1 MGKRGRP
8 PKRKSV
14 TNTPSKRDQCY
25 TILSSDDETG
35 NKKETLRLPSPSQ
48 RRGVGNE
55 RNGTIIITPPD
66 RTISSTNSVE
76 KNTPVTR
83 NNNNNN
89 NNTNNKKIIINH
101 NNKDSNASGDTDATE
116 VYSVSNDDDEDYT
129 EKAPKVSPI
138 KRKRKPP
145 VVKVNHALSE
155 NSDDD
160 LTYSRRSIN
169 IKQKKRQETSSS
181 SSLSSDDSQSRK
193 RARPPIPTFKRAQAK
208 KKKKN
213 FDETSDDDVVTDEDY
228 HTDVEKMDDK
238 ALIKKTEQ
246 RMLHDEDLTVM
257 TKQALEDERQRVQRI
272 QERQSQLPPS
282 SQILTDD
289 DDNDDEE
296 DNFSLDNKVKKEDE
310 KKETKSLIFEYD
322 SNTNKP
328 LIWVLPELIAK
339 MKPHQL
345 DGTMFLWDNVF
356 ESIAQIKKNNIG
368 TGCILAHHMGLG
380 KTFQLI
386 SFLHTIFKHSDIT
399 RTRTCLILCPVNVI
413 SNWAAEF
420 SYWLS
425 GVRPTIKVYQFS
437 LFKTKSARWERLE
450 KWNDKGGVMLMGYEI
465 YRRLS
470 NDADYNFFLSDPGPD
485 IIVCDEGHVL
495 KNAKA
500 GISKALNKIRTKRR
514 IILTGTPLQNNL
526 REYYYMVHFV
536 KPHLLGTYRE
546 FKNQFIDP
554 IRAGQHKDSNIYA
567 VQLMKRRAF
576 ALHERLQH
584 CTHRRDFNVLRKY
597 LPEKYEYVIKI
608 YMCDLQKQLYNKYLK
623 IQNIDPSTGFNT
635 AKLFADYQY
644 LMKIWT
650 HPWLLRPH
658 FIDRWKKQQKNNDNE
673 SDKIDPFFDDI
684 FAGLSDD
691 DMAVEDEPQK
701 KQSAPNKRLTTK
713 MKTGESNH
721 HRHKK
726 DEDDGNSSSN
736 SSSST
741 SEFLALFNNTNWKQ
755 YTSTSS
761 SASARAST
769 TSSSYSTNDPCQ
781 QAMNDEWWFSF
792 FDNTAEYDISLS
804 GKLTFLKTLLDE
816 CEQIGDKVLLFS
828 RSLFSLSYLEQYLKY
843 WDSLAS
849 GKKIQADDFD
859 AKVKP
864 NGRWKFGI
872 DYFRIDG
879 STDIATRTSYIGKFN
894 DAANIRSRLFIV
906 STMAGGIGIN
916 LIGSNRVVIFDCS
929 WNPSSDLQALFRS
942 YRLGQKKAT
951 YVYRLLSK
959 GSMEERIYFR
969 QVNKQAM
976 AQRVVDA
983 QQLARHFTESELR
996 ELYSFKPE
1004 EDEPQEY
1011 KLQTLPDDIILRN
1024 CVEKNPKL
1032 IQNIL
1037 EHDSLLENHI
1047 EEQLTREEKYY
1058 ALKELERDERQ
1069 AEYQSTI
1076 AKTLANLANKN
1087 NNNNNNNNNN
1097 TNFPQIS
1104 SETTSNDSKKD
1115 RKIITAPPLNTYNPY
1130 QPPPPMCAQARAG
1143 ISTAQEARGLERLT
1157 ELLFPKEAPPLP
1169 AGKAAELPPLKEVT
1183 DMPVSKDEIADI
1195 NLDDEDFDPRTKK
1208 EKQKALLQEQR
1219 ALVKLYND
1227 KKKLLNPPKVP
1238 KVLKRPKKLP
1248 AVNTAII
1255 TNPYQF
1261 MPVTLNPFDMPPK
1274 GQTTC
1279 RFADLFTI
1287 DDLVYNRNDAI
1298 HRFKMHMCLWEG
1310 KFGYGVGYNHE
1321 IGITYDGHKIDYT
1334 TGDLHENL
1342 QYWTAASKEALH
1354 VNMLSLYLMD
1364 DIYARQFFGNTSQDD
1379 IVQILERK
1387 IASYNDFHRRYPGF
1401 GGFLPWF
1408 AANGSAMNLLNG
1420 WESKVP
1426 GLDNGQLIWSIKI
1439 LIETLKTKK
1448 LFNLAD
1454 KYEQRIELMTQTS
1467 IPVFYEA
1474 ERGGIRC
1481 ESGILNMFNESQTTN
1496 PNNYVTRGTCLL
1508 DDPYEGELMAYFMDL
1523 YAPWTL
1529 YNYTMDERNRI
1540 WTYKRAR
1547 LVRDEY
1553 NTSTQSTNV
1562 TQKQVTVQRG
1572 FWFSSHEQWK
1582 YFYLPYRDIDLQNR
1596 LFTNGE
1602 KVRVYHS
1609 AQNYIPGLYA
1619 SVASDAKPGTYQVD
1633 YWSACGIQ
1641 QIAFQPIEHESVVT
1655 PYASFPVIMANESIG
1670 LAWYLNMLQGP
1681 AMQNMYGST
1690 EATNVNGQ
1698 SISPVITW
1706 DSKITTVVAMLSSH
1720 LIDVS
1725 REILKRDRTYER
1737 FYNITEFE
1745 WSRVFG
1751 SKPLLGEDLLWSL
1764 PSVKIP
1770 RPTDGLPDFT
1780 QCRNALPTSL
1790 STTTST
1796 TSYSLS
1802 TINKPSYVIVTIVL
1816 FAFLIVLSK

>member
-8 PKRKSV
+8 PKRKSAI
-14 TNTPSKRDQCY
+14 NTPSKVDQCY

-55 RNGTIIITPPD
+55 RNETIIITPPD
-66 RTISSTNSVE
+66 RSKPSTNNVE
-76 KNTPVTR
+76 KSTPVTR
-83 NNNNNN
+83 SNNNNNN
-89 NNTNNKKIIINH
+89 NNNINKKKVTINH
-101 NNKDSNASGDTDATE
+101 HTKDSEASGDTDATE
-116 VYSVSNDDDEDYT
+116 VYSVSNGDDEDYT
-129 EKAPKVSPI
+129 EEAPTISPI

-145 VVKVNHALSE
+145 VIKVNHDLSE

-160 LTYSRRSIN
+160 LTYLRRSIN
-169 IKQKKRQETSSS
+169 TKQRKRQETSSS

-208 KKKKN
+208 KKNKKN
-213 FDETSDDDVVTDEDY
+213 FDETSNDDDVLSDGDY
-228 HTDVEKMDDK
+228 NTDVEKMDDK

-257 TKQALEDERQRVQRI
+257 TQKALQDERQRVQRI

-282 SQILTDD
+282 SQILIDEDD
-289 DDNDDEE
+289 DDDHFNLDD
-296 DNFSLDNKVKKEDE
+296 NVKKQDE
-310 KKETKSLIFEYD
+310 KKEPKSLVFEYD
-322 SNTNKP
+322 SNTGKP
-328 LIWVLPELIAK
+328 LIWVLPELVAK

-345 DGTMFLWDNVF
+345 DGTMFLWENVF
-356 ESIAQIKKNNIG
+356 ESVAQIKKDNTG

-386 SFLHTIFKHSDIT
+386 SFLHAVFKHSDIS

-485 IIVCDEGHVL
+485 IVVCDEGHVL

-597 LPEKYEYVIKI
+597 LPEKYEYVVKI

-658 FIDRWKKQQKNNDNE
+658 FIDRWKKQQKKNDDE
-673 SDKIDPFFDDI
+673 SDNIDPFFDDI

-691 DMAVEDEPQK
+691 DAAAEDEPQK
-701 KQSAPNKRLTTK
+701 KQSIPNKRLATK
-713 MKTGESNH
+713 PKTGESNH
-721 HRHKK
+721 HRHKN
-726 DEDDGNSSSN
+726 DENDGNSSSN
-736 SSSST
+736 SSSSST

-761 SASARAST
+761 SSSTALARTST
-769 TSSSYSTNDPCQ
+769 TPSTCSTNDPCQ

-804 GKLTFLKTLLDE
+804 GKLSFLKTLLDE
-816 CEQIGDKVLLFS
+816 CEQIEDKVLLFS

-843 WDSLAS
+843 WDSIAS

-859 AKVKP
+859 AKVKA

-879 STDIATRTSYIGKFN
+879 STDIATRTSYIAKFN

-906 STMAGGIGIN
+906 STMAGGIGVN

-959 GSMEERIYFR
+959 GSMEEKIYFR

-996 ELYSFKPE
+996 ELYAFKPE

-1011 KLQTLPDDIILRN
+1011 KLHELPDDAILRN
-1024 CVEKNPKL
+1024 CVKKNHAL
-1032 IQNIL
+1032 VQNIL

-1058 ALKELERDERQ
+1058 AIKELERDERQ
-1069 AEYQSTI
+1069 AEYQSAI
-1076 AKTLANLANKN
+1076 AKTLANLAH
-1087 NNNNNNNNNN
+1087 NNNNNNNN
-1097 TNFPQIS
+1097 TNLPQS
-1104 SETTSNDSKKD
+1104 HSETTLNDAKKD

-1157 ELLFPKEAPPLP
+1157 ELLFPKEALPLP
-1169 AGKAAELPPLKEVT
+1169 CGKAADLPPLKELT

-1195 NLDDEDFDPRTKK
+1195 NLDDEEFDPRTKK

-1248 AVNTAII
+1248 AVNTSLI

-1261 MPVTLNPFDMPPK
+1261 MPVTLNPFDMPP
-1274 GQTTC
+1274 
-1279 RFADLFTI
+1279 
-1287 DDLVYNRNDAI
+1287 
-1298 HRFKMHMCLWEG
+1298 
-1310 KFGYGVGYNHE
+1310 
-1321 IGITYDGHKIDYT
+1321 
-1334 TGDLHENL
+1334 
-1342 QYWTAASKEALH
+1342 
-1354 VNMLSLYLMD
+1354 NM
-1364 DIYARQFFGNTSQDD
+1364 Q
-1379 IVQILERK
+1379 
-1387 IASYNDFHRRYPGF
+1387 
-1401 GGFLPWF
+1401 
-1408 AANGSAMNLLNG
+1408 
-1420 WESKVP
+1420 
-1426 GLDNGQLIWSIKI
+1426 
-1439 LIETLKTKK
+1439 
-1448 LFNLAD
+1448 
-1454 KYEQRIELMTQTS
+1454 
-1467 IPVFYEA
+1467 
-1474 ERGGIRC
+1474 
-1481 ESGILNMFNESQTTN
+1481 
-1496 PNNYVTRGTCLL
+1496 
-1508 DDPYEGELMAYFMDL
+1508 
-1523 YAPWTL
+1523 
-1529 YNYTMDERNRI
+1529 
-1540 WTYKRAR
+1540 KR
-1547 LVRDEY
+1547 
-1553 NTSTQSTNV
+1553 
-1562 TQKQVTVQRG
+1562 
-1572 FWFSSHEQWK
+1572 
-1582 YFYLPYRDIDLQNR
+1582 
-1596 LFTNGE
+1596 
-1602 KVRVYHS
+1602 
-1609 AQNYIPGLYA
+1609 
-1619 SVASDAKPGTYQVD
+1619 SD
-1633 YWSACGIQ
+1633 
-1641 QIAFQPIEHESVVT
+1641 
-1655 PYASFPVIMANESIG
+1655 
-1670 LAWYLNMLQGP
+1670 
-1681 AMQNMYGST
+1681 
-1690 EATNVNGQ
+1690 
-1698 SISPVITW
+1698 
-1706 DSKITTVVAMLSSH
+1706 
-1720 LIDVS
+1720 
-1725 REILKRDRTYER
+1725 
-1737 FYNITEFE
+1737 
-1745 WSRVFG
+1745 
-1751 SKPLLGEDLLWSL
+1751 
-1764 PSVKIP
+1764 
-1770 RPTDGLPDFT
+1770 
-1780 QCRNALPTSL
+1780 
-1790 STTTST
+1790 
-1796 TSYSLS
+1796 
-1802 TINKPSYVIVTIVL
+1802 
-1816 FAFLIVLSK
+1816 